1 MNLDQ
6 VLKKEHFVYSGKS
19 KDIYRIPEGEFKDKY
34 AFVFT
39 DRGTGYL
46 DENNRPVFDPG
57 YDNVVGEIPGKG
69 AIACRFATYF
79 FKRLAERKVP
89 THYIATV
96 RDNVMIVEPAT
107 PISLPEQGPEFAGSA
122 PLLNLEWTW
131 RNNAAGSF
139 WRRYPFVKPCQN
151 LAGVVEA
158 WTKGKSDKLIT
169 FEALVASGV
178 MTEEEI
184 TYTERFVKDIAAVI
198 YEEFAARGLHV
209 IDGKIEL
216 GRLKGG
222 DGRIVLID
230 EISPDV
236 LRVCKGYSPEPNG
249 DCRELRPCIETSYA
263 GDVRKISGKNQLTA
277 AELESVFL
285 REFSGSIDA
294 ALNRR
299 PLIP

>member
-6 VLKKEHFVYSGKS
+6 VLRKEDFVYSGKS
-19 KDIYRIPEGEFKDKY
+19 KDIYRIPDGEYKNKY

-69 AIACRFATYF
+69 AIACKFATYF
-79 FKRLAERKVP
+79 FKLLAKKNVP
-89 THYIATV
+89 THYITTV
-96 RDNVMIVEPAT
+96 RDNVMVVEPAT
-107 PISLPEQGPEFAGSA
+107 PISLPEQAPDFAGSA

-131 RNNAAGSF
+131 RNNATGSF
-139 WRRYPFVKPCQN
+139 WRRYPFVKPCRN

-169 FEALVASGV
+169 FEALVAAGV
-178 MTEEEI
+178 MTEAEI
-184 TYTERFVKDIAAVI
+184 AYTQKFVKDIAAVI
-198 YEEFAARGLHV
+198 YEEFASRGLHV

-216 GRLKGG
+216 GRLQSG

-236 LRVCKGYSPEPNG
+236 LRVCKGYSPERNE
-249 DCRELRPCIETSYA
+249 DCRELRQCIETSYV
-263 GDVRKISGKNQLTA
+263 GDVRKISGRNQLTA
-277 AELESVFL
+277 AELERIFL
-285 REFSGSIDA
+285 Q
-294 ALNRR
+294 
-299 PLIP
+299 

>member
-1 MNLDQ
+1 MNFDR
-6 VLKKEHFVYSGKS
+6 VLLKENFVYSGKS
-19 KDIYRIPEGEFKDKY
+19 KDIYRIPDGEYRDKY

-69 AIACRFATYF
+69 AIACKFATYF
-79 FKRLAERKVP
+79 FKLLAKKKVP

-96 RDNVMIVEPAT
+96 RDNVMVVEPAT
-107 PISLPEQGPEFAGSA
+107 PISLPEQAPEFAGST

-131 RNNAAGSF
+131 RNNATGSF
-139 WRRYPFVKPCQN
+139 WRRYPFVKPCQD
-151 LAGVVEA
+151 LGGVVEA

-178 MTEEEI
+178 MTPEEVRTAEK
-184 TYTERFVKDIAAVI
+184 FVRDIAAVI
-198 YEEFAARGLHV
+198 FEEFASRGLHV

-216 GRLKGG
+216 GRLRGG

-230 EISPDV
+230 EVSPDV
-236 LRVCKGYSPEPNG
+236 LRVCKGYAAAANK
-249 DCRELRPCIETSYA
+249 DCRELKSCIDTSYA
-263 GDVRKISGKNQLTA
+263 EDVRKISGRQQLTA
-277 AELESVFL
+277 AELERIFL
-285 REFSGSIDA
+285 Q
-294 ALNRR
+294 
-299 PLIP
+299 